1 MKSAAIEP
9 LRRIYDLRQTFATF
23 SLATFSLPAGIS
35 TLKLSRYMGASLTMI
50 DRHYGHL
57 ARDGREHA
65 TRLLDGLSAGKRP
78 RWTLVDAGWTS
89 KPRAPA
95 SKDNG
100 TAG

>member
-9 LRRIYDLRQTFATF
+9 LRRIYDLRHAFATF
-23 SLATFSLPAGIS
+23 SLATLSLPAGIS

-65 TRLLDGLSAGKRP
+65 IRLLDGLSAGKRP
-78 RWTLVDAGWTS
+78 RWTLVDAPWTLS
-89 KPRAPA
+89 EPVPA
-95 SKDNG
+95 KSGN
-100 TAG
+100 TNRV